1 MNVAINATIAQTISR
16 IDPASVMVFLLLTGA
31 ELCYYTEKKPVEETA
46 HRKFVEPDMPIR
58 HRGSD
63 NRDIMKLFIRI
74 LLAAAILAGTSGAP
88 SRAAE
93 TIRVAVQ
100 KTGTFA
106 WELAVIRAHGLDKQ
120 ANLAIEVSELASPEA
135 GKIALRGGG
144 ADIIVS
150 DWLWVSRERGL
161 GAKLTFYPYSSAL
174 GAVMVPNSSS
184 IRTLA
189 DLKGRKLAVAGGPID
204 KNWLLLRASM
214 KQDGIDLKSESTIV
228 YGAPPLLAAKTL
240 DGEMD
245 ATVNFWNFCAALE
258 AKGFRRLAG
267 VEDLLPK
274 LGAKGRTAMI
284 GYVFDEEW
292 GNINRDA
299 VARFIAMT
307 REAKNILT
315 TSDAEWEQIAPLTGA
330 ADAATLRAYR
340 DRYREGIPRR
350 PIADEEA
357 DARVLYRVLAA
368 IGGREIV
375 GPAEELDPGTFYRA
389 IPGD

>member
-1 MNVAINATIAQTISR
+1 M
-16 IDPASVMVFLLLTGA
+16 
-31 ELCYYTEKKPVEETA
+31 PVGN
-46 HRKFVEPDMPIR
+46 
-58 HRGSD
+58 RGSG
-63 NRDIMKLFIRI
+63 NKSIMKLFIRI
-74 LLAAAILAGTSGAP
+74 LLATVVFAGTPGAP

-93 TIRVAVQ
+93 TIRIAVQ

-106 WELAVIRAHGLDKQ
+106 WELAVIRAHGLDSR

-135 GKIALRGGG
+135 GKIALRGGS
-144 ADIIVS
+144 ADVIVS

-174 GAVMVPNSSS
+174 GAVMVPNVSS

-228 YGAPPLLAAKTL
+228 YGAPPLLAAKIL
-240 DGEMD
+240 GGEMD
-245 ATVNFWNFCAALE
+245 ATVNYWNFCAALE
-258 AKGFRRLAG
+258 
-267 VEDLLPK
+267 
-274 LGAKGRTAMI
+274 AKGRTAMI
-284 GYVFDEEW
+284 GYVFDEGWESV
-292 GNINRDA
+292 NRSA
-299 VARFIAMT
+299 VSRFIAMT
-307 REAKNILT
+307 RGAKEILA
-315 TSDAEWEQIAPLTGA
+315 TSDAEWEKIAPLTGA
-330 ADAATLRAYR
+330 TDAATLRAYR

-357 DARVLYRVLAA
+357 DARILYRVLAA
-368 IGGREIV
+368 TGGREIV
-375 GPAEELDPGTFYRA
+375 GTAQELDPGTFYRA